1 MRDRTRSDGE
11 FRIAFENLH
20 LEFWRF
26 SIFPKAGSKFH
37 AIAESTSIRM
47 VTAFEGARNAD
58 EFSLEESAR
67 RVNNRVAVASHIDK
81 RKMWRQMG
89 IG

>member
-1 MRDRTRSDGE
+1 MRDRTRSHGE

-47 VTAFEGARNAD
+47 VTAFEGARNATNTFTGWAVPPRD
-58 EFSLEESAR
+58 RGESA
-67 RVNNRVAVASHIDK
+67 A
-81 RKMWRQMG
+81 
-89 IG
+89 